1 MPIEVPCPVCDDPYP
16 DPFLSVDERDYWRCQ
31 RCLATFLAPAQW
43 PSAIT
48 AAIQYGLHCND
59 PADPGYRA
67 FLGRL
72 ADPLLARLPPAQQG
86 LDYGCGPGPA
96 LAALLVEAG
105 HHVALYDPL
114 YRPDEA
120 VLERRYAFITCT
132 EVVEHFH
139 HPGAE
144 FARLHDLLL
153 PGAWLGVMTRLQTDD
168 RRFANWHYRRD
179 PTHVVF
185 YRAATLEF
193 IARRFGWTSEILA
206 PDVVLFRRQ
215 A

>member
-1 MPIEVPCPVCDDPYP
+1 VSCPVCGYP
-16 DPFLSVDERDYWRCQ
+16 DPHPFLSVDERDYWRC
-31 RCLATFLAPAQW
+31 RCCVATFLDPNQL
-43 PSAIT
+43 PSAVC
-48 AAIQYGLHCND
+48 AAIQYGLHRND

-72 ADPLLARLPPAQQG
+72 AAPLLARLPAAQQG

-96 LAALLVEAG
+96 LAAILTEAG
-105 HHVALYDPL
+105 HDVALYDPL
-114 YRPDEA
+114 FRPDEQ
-120 VLERRYAFITCT
+120 VLERRYAFVTCT
-132 EVVEHFH
+132 EVIEHFH
-139 HPGAE
+139 IPAVE

-153 PGAWLGVMTRLQTDD
+153 PGGWLGVMTRLQTAD

-185 YRAATLEF
+185 YRAETLEF
-193 IARRFGWTSEILA
+193 IARRFGWTVEMLS
-206 PDVVLFRRQ
+206 PDAALFRRQ